1 MILVDALRRL
11 VVPLDEADVPYL
23 VVGSVA
29 SISYG
34 EPRTTRDVDLVVAA
48 SPEIIGAVTRAFS
61 GGGFYVPPAEVLLD
75 EILRKERGFF
85 NVIDH
90 ETDYKADFH
99 VLAFTPFN
107 AWAFARRRRIMVGDV
122 SFWAAPPEMV
132 ILGKLEYYREGGSN
146 KHVRDIRAMLAISA
160 DIDLAVI
167 EREVGARGL
176 EAQWLECTRS
186 RR

>member
-1 MILVDALRRL
+1 MMLVDALRRL
-11 VVPLDEADVPYL
+11 VVPLDVAGAPYL

-48 SPEIIGAVTRAFS
+48 SPEIIGVVTKAFS
-61 GGGFYVPPAEVLLD
+61 GGGFYVPPVATRLG

-99 VLAFTPFN
+99 VLASTPFHT
-107 AWAFARRRRIMVGDV
+107 WAFTQRRRLIVGDV
-122 SFWAAPPEMV
+122 SFWAAPPELV
-132 ILGKLEYYREGGSN
+132 ILGKLEYYREGGSD
-146 KHVRDIRAMLAISA
+146 KHVRDIRAMLVVTP
-160 DIDLAVI
+160 DIDVAVV
-167 EREVGARGL
+167 EREVAARGL
-176 EAQWLECTRS
+176 EAQWLECTRA